1 MPEDRVLYERVKTMV
16 CSQLAIAS
24 YLQILLSSMIYRKL
38 QHPSEKTDE
47 IVKYVTEKMVPEL
60 YKKYKGRNCMKVS
73 VKKEFESLE
82 EALHDD
88 ENLPE
93 DLKYGQIV
101 SNTVKYYASK
111 IVSQN

>member
-47 IVKYVTEKMVPEL
+47 IVKFVTERMVPEL
-60 YKKYKGRNCMKVS
+60 YKRDKGKYCLKIS
-73 VKKEFESLE
+73 VKKEIEALE
-82 EALHDD
+82 EALHN
-88 ENLPE
+88 ETTLPD
-93 DLKYGQIV
+93 DLKNGKIV
-101 SNTVKYYASK
+101 SNTVKYYTSK
-111 IVSQN
+111 IKSQN